1 MRLSGIGGY
10 ESLKG
15 LGGVKRFSRLV
26 RRPTRLF
33 GYFLFS
39 ACLGNRHA
47 LGDVKWL
54 VLNTTCHSGLQY
66 RITLDEIL
74 DPFVEDLH

>member
-1 MRLSGIGGY
+1 MALRELVGLLAVLLGY
-10 ESLKG
+10 LVTFCPVH
-15 LGGVKRFSRLV
+15 LWAMVKDW
-26 RRPTRLF
+26 
-33 GYFLFS
+33 
-39 ACLGNRHA
+39 
-47 LGDVKWL
+47 GDVKWL

>member
-1 MRLSGIGGY
+1 VVLIELVGLFAVLLGY
-10 ESLKG
+10 AVTFWPANLWAMIKDW
-15 LGGVKRFSRLV
+15 
-26 RRPTRLF
+26 
-33 GYFLFS
+33 
-39 ACLGNRHA
+39 
-47 LGDVKWL
+47 GDVKWL